1 MFMAVLKVANDEYI
15 LMMMVVVMIMMIII
29 TIIMRISKRELLG
42 YLT

>member
-1 MFMAVLKVANDEYI
+1 MAVLKVANDEYI